1 MQAQGNMAA
10 RNSITTTPPYPVEA
24 ALRSLGSNIR
34 TARIRRGLSA
44 HDLGRKIG
52 VGRDTV
58 AEAEKGKPSTA
69 IAVYAGL
76 LWALGMVEQLVA
88 IADPAADEEGRTL
101 AMAREPKR
109 ARRAETL
116 DNDF

>member
-1 MQAQGNMAA
+1 MAA
-10 RNSITTTPPYPVEA
+10 RNLVTTTPPYPVEI
-24 ALRSLGSNIR
+24 ALRTLGNNIR
-34 TARIRRGLSA
+34 TARVRRGLSA
-44 HDLGRKIG
+44 QDLGKKIG

-69 IAVYAGL
+69 IAVYVGL
-76 LWALGMVEQLVA
+76 LWALGMVEQLAAV
-88 IADPAADEEGRTL
+88 ADPATDEEGRTL

-109 ARRAETL
+109 ARRAEAL